1 MKQSRLKF
9 YAVTGIIAA
18 AMVVVAACTLQGTGK
33 RELALS
39 DGIPDR
45 PDYNW
50 DVRPILAQNCFS
62 CHGNA
67 QQKAGLR
74 LDIAKAAYAR
84 IPDNNAKR
92 AIVRGDPDAS
102 EMIRRIT
109 STDAEERMP
118 PVSSHKILSK
128 RDIAVLTRWIDQG
141 AEYKQHWAYIP
152 PKLVGPDSSPW
163 DDRAANPIDRYVF
176 ARLATEG
183 LAPSREADRETLI
196 NRVTLDLTGLPPTL
210 EQVDA
215 FIADKD
221 PDAYGKMVDR
231 LLASRQYAERQATVW
246 MDVARYADS
255 DGFQFDNL
263 QRLQFPYRDWVV
275 SAFQRN
281 MPYDQFVTWQIAG
294 DKLPNPTR
302 EQILATSFAR
312 MGKRSNE
319 MGIIDEEYRVE
330 YGLERTELVG
340 KAFLGL
346 TVGCAK
352 CHDHKYDVISQ
363 KDFYSLYAFFNQVDE
378 RGVAQPGG
386 YGTPQG
392 PTLAWPSPAQTKAL
406 ADAQKVTAAKEA
418 AWRTALDEARV
429 AIRPQ
434 ARKIAA
440 AAAERT
446 DFLQS
451 ASARDLSAYYPLD
464 ATYKAPFTPLARGI
478 DGTPVAARSQTRS
491 AGFGPPGL
499 PGGFPP
505 GGKLPPLPNLEGL
518 PLGEGGGLGGG
529 GPPSPFGKVYFGR
542 PDPGLPRLA
551 GLDLRMAQLKQM
563 SSGGPPGALPP
574 ALAKLFNPF
583 GPPSLPSD
591 LNEEKLFWTPS
602 GVADGKPGAVHNAVF
617 VPGAKGK
624 AMLMNE
630 SVGMAHPG
638 VGFFERTDPF
648 TLDVW
653 VKLRKDKPY
662 DEVNILHNR
671 STSNVKEGTGY
682 ELQLVD
688 NQLRFRL
695 VHSQPY
701 NAIAII
707 APDALPTD
715 TWVHITATYDGSSKA
730 AGLKLYVNGSPLA
743 TAIEADQLTRTTMP
757 QWPVAG
763 VGVIGG
769 SNNGFS
775 WGKQN
780 GLDEMK
786 GSAIDEVKVFTRA
799 LTPIEVATNHD
810 PAMTARAKKGVVEAD
825 VVEILAARDPK
836 VIAARADLTKAHLA
850 EQKVETPIY
859 QLMVLR
865 DRALP
870 RKTYVLQNGLY
881 NVPRKDEEVHAQGLE
896 RVFPYKRSLPKSR
909 LGLTEWLFDRKN
921 PLTARVFVNR
931 LWQGHFGTGIVETV
945 EDFGTQ
951 GSIPSNSALLDY
963 LAVEFQ
969 RSGWDIRHMHRLMV
983 TSATY
988 RQASTVTPAL
998 LEKDPR
1004 NLLLARGPRYR
1015 MPAELIRD
1023 NALFAS
1029 GLLVDKAGGDAVFPY
1044 QPEGVWASIGVPAP
1058 VYPADVPADQMHRR
1072 SMYTFV
1078 RRNAA
1083 YPSLTVFDM
1092 PDRNVST
1099 VARNVSNTPLQ
1110 ALVLLNDV
1118 QYVEAYRKLAERAIK
1133 SGAGDQQLVTL
1144 FRLATRRRPVPAE
1157 LDTMRGYLATQ
1168 TENMAKAPQE
1178 VDKLLAAGVAP
1189 RDPTIP
1195 TAYLAA
1201 MTLTTAVV
1209 MNTPDAYS
1217 LR

>member
-1 MKQSRLKF
+1 MLRLVS
-9 YAVTGIIAA
+9 YAATCVATV
-18 AMVVVAACTLQGTGK
+18 AMVVLAACTSEGTGT
-33 RELALS
+33 RQLAS
-39 DGIPDR
+39 SEGIPDR

-50 DVRPILAQNCFS
+50 DVRPILSQNCFS
-62 CHGNA
+62 CHGNS

-74 LDIAKAAYAR
+74 LDIDKAAYGR
-84 IPDNNAKR
+84 LPDNNNKR
-92 AIVRGDPDAS
+92 AIVRGNPDAS
-102 EMIRRIT
+102 EMIRRII
-109 STDAEERMP
+109 SADPEERMP
-118 PVSSHKILSK
+118 LASTHKILSK
-128 RDIAVLTRWIDQG
+128 RDIAILTRWIEQG

-152 PKLVGPDSSPW
+152 PKVVRPDSSPW
-163 DDRAANPIDRYVF
+163 DDRAASPIDRYVF
-176 ARLATEG
+176 AKLATEG
-183 LAPSREADRETLI
+183 LEPSREADRETLI

-221 PDAYGKMVDR
+221 PDAYGKLVDR
-231 LLASRQYAERQATVW
+231 LLASRHYAERQATVW

-263 QRLQFPYRDWVV
+263 QRIQFPYRDWVV

-281 MPYDQFVTWQIAG
+281 MPYDQFVTWQLAG
-294 DKLPNPTR
+294 DKLPNPTP

-378 RGVAQPGG
+378 RGIAQPGG

-392 PTLAWPSPAQTKAL
+392 PTLAWPSPLQAKAL

-418 AWRTALDEARV
+418 EWRTALDKARV
-429 AIRPQ
+429 AIRPD
-434 ARKIAA
+434 AKKMAA
-440 AAAERT
+440 AATRA
-446 DFLQS
+446 DFLRS

-464 ATYKAPFTPLARGI
+464 ATYKAPFTDLTRGF
-478 DGTPVAARSQTRS
+478 DGVPVAARSKTPG
-491 AGFGPPGL
+491 AGFGPPGGF

-505 GGKLPPLPNLEGL
+505 KGKLPPPPNLEGI
-518 PLGEGGGLGGG
+518 PLGEGGGLGAM
-529 GPPSPFGKVYFGR
+529 PSPFGTVYFGR

-551 GLDLRMAQLKQM
+551 GVDLRKAQMKQM
-563 SSGGPPGALPP
+563 MNFAPPPE
-574 ALAKLFNPF
+574 LAGLFNPF

-591 LNEEKLFWTPS
+591 LGEEKLFWTPS
-602 GVADGKPGAVHNAVF
+602 GVTDGKPGAVHNAVF

-630 SVGMAHPG
+630 SVGMAYPG

-688 NQLRFRL
+688 NHLRFRL

-701 NAIAII
+701 NAIAIV
-707 APDALPTD
+707 APDALPTQ
-715 TWVHITATYDGSSKA
+715 TWVHVTATYDGSSKA

-743 TAIEADQLTRTTMP
+743 TTIEADHLTRTTMP
-757 QWPVAG
+757 QWPTG
-763 VGVIGG
+763 GTGSLVGGT
-769 SNNGFS
+769 NNGFS
-775 WGKQN
+775 WGKQS
-780 GLDEMK
+780 GLEEMK
-786 GSAIDEVKVFTRA
+786 DSAIDEVKVFTRA
-799 LTPIEVATNHD
+799 LTPIEVVANHD
-810 PAMTARAKKGVVEAD
+810 PAMAAQAKARTVEAD

-836 VIAARADLTKAHLA
+836 VIAARAELTKARLA
-850 EQKVETPIY
+850 EQKVEIPIY
-859 QLMVLR
+859 QLMVLA
-865 DRALP
+865 DRLVP

-881 NVPRKDEEVHAQGLE
+881 NVPRKDEEVEAQGLE
-896 RVFPYKRSLPKSR
+896 RVFHWKRSLPKNR
-909 LGLTEWLFDRKN
+909 LGLTEWLFDEKN

-931 LWQGHFGTGIVETV
+931 LWQGHFGVGIVDTV
-945 EDFGTQ
+945 EDFGSQ
-951 GSIPSNSALLDY
+951 GSNPTHPQLLDY

-969 RSGWDIRHMHRLMV
+969 RSGWDIRHMHKLMV

-1044 QPEGVWASIGVPAP
+1044 QPEGVWSSIGVPAP
-1058 VYPADVPADQMHRR
+1058 TYPTEVPDDQMHRR

-1099 VARNVSNTPLQ
+1099 VERKISNTPLQ

-1144 FRLATRRRPVPAE
+1144 FRLATRRHPTPAE
-1157 LDTMRGYLATQ
+1157 LDVMRRYLAQQ
-1168 TENMAKAPQE
+1168 TENMTNASKEAE
-1178 VDKLLAAGVAP
+1178 KLLAAGVAP
-1189 RDPTIP
+1189 RDPAIATP
-1195 TAYLAA
+1195 YLAA